1 MGRGQTGFHRF
12 SLSIATKSREP
23 TPRIMELKRV
33 VVTGLGALTPIGN
46 NVSELWKG
54 LTAGVSG
61 AGPITH
67 FDAEKFKCRIA
78 AELKGFDPLNHF
90 DKKEM
95 RLLDGY
101 TVYGL
106 VTVDEAM
113 RDAGLADENIDKA
126 RAGVVWGS
134 GMGGV
139 TSLQDEIIEY
149 ANNGRTP
156 RFSPYWVP
164 KVITDICAGQIAI
177 RYGLRGPNYCTVA
190 ACASSAAAISDAFN
204 LIRLGKAD
212 VMVVGGSECAVT
224 EVGIGGFGNMR
235 ALSTRNDDPWTASRP
250 FDLNRDGFV
259 LGEGAGTLILE
270 ELDHALA
277 RGAKIYAEVTGAGL
291 SADAYHI
298 TASHPEGLGV
308 IDAMRQAVVESGMQ
322 LTDVD
327 HINTHGTS
335 TPIGDVSEPK
345 AIVGLFG
352 DHAFKIAIN
361 STKSMTGHLLGAAG
375 AVEAIATILT
385 IKNGIVPPTIN
396 HFNDDPQIPALDF
409 TFNQAKEREVSF
421 ALSNAFGFGGHNV
434 CLAFRKY

>member
-1 MGRGQTGFHRF
+1 MGRGKTGFHRF
-12 SLSIATKSREP
+12 SLSLSTQSREP

-33 VVTGLGALTPIGN
+33 VVTGLGALTPVGN

-106 VTVDEAM
+106 VTVAEAM

-250 FDLNRDGFV
+250 FDLDRDGFV

-352 DHAFKIAIN
+352 DHAFKMAIN

>member
-1 MGRGQTGFHRF
+1 
-12 SLSIATKSREP
+12 
-23 TPRIMELKRV
+23 MELKRV
-33 VVTGLGALTPIGN
+33 VVTGMGALTPVGN
-46 NVSELWKG
+46 NVDELWKG

-61 AGPITH
+61 AGTITH
-67 FDAEKFKCRIA
+67 FDASKFKCRIA
-78 AELKGFDPLNHF
+78 AELKGFDPLNYF

-126 RAGVVWGS
+126 RTGVVWGS

-149 ANNGRTP
+149 ALNGRTP

-250 FDLNRDGFV
+250 FDLDRDGFV

-270 ELDHALA
+270 EMEHAVA

-308 IDAMRQAVVESGMQ
+308 IDAMRQAVVESGMK

-352 DHAFKIAIN
+352 DHAFHMAIN

-409 TFNQAKEREVSF
+409 TFNKARQRDVRF

-434 CLAFRKY
+434 CLAFRKF